1 MLIFMHALLYNSN
14 MIVTK
19 VVLHNYRNYRDQT
32 VSFDPALTVI
42 QGANGSGKTN
52 LIESIYLCSV
62 GKSPRSVRD
71 KELIRFGE
79 DEAHITL
86 WVQKKYRTHRID
98 VHLQTNGAKRVAI
111 DGVGITRLADLMGIL
126 NVIFFS
132 PDELKIVKEDPQCR
146 RRFINISLCQQ
157 NKHYFATLAKY
168 NKLLDNRNALLKSAL
183 SLPDLTD
190 QVAVWN
196 WQLAQEGAKLIAWR
210 QDFVQALQTIADP
223 IHRAIAGEDC
233 DLTLRYDTCAQGATI
248 DELAA
253 DLLRRLNDSLPHDM
267 VVRYTTVGPHRD
279 DIRIT
284 ANGIELK
291 AYGSQGQQRT
301 AALAIKLAEIAYFE
315 RHTGERPVLLL
326 DDVLSELDSRR
337 REALLQ
343 ATDGIQ
349 TLLTCTEFP
358 QSDYAVGS
366 YLQVDQGHVT
376 TTEPKDN

>member
-1 MLIFMHALLYNSN
+1 MLIFAPLLLYNRN

-19 VVLHNYRNYRDQT
+19 VVLHNFRNYRDQT
-32 VSFDPALTVI
+32 VTFDPALTVI

-52 LIESIYLCSV
+52 LIESVYLCGV
-62 GKSPRSVRD
+62 GKSPRAVRD
-71 KELIRFGE
+71 KELVRFGE
-79 DEAHITL
+79 DEAHVTL
-86 WVQKKYRTHRID
+86 WVQKKYRSHRID
-98 VHLQTNGAKRVAI
+98 VHLQANGAKRVAI
-111 DGVGITRLADLMGIL
+111 DGVGITRLAELMGVL

-146 RRFINISLCQQ
+146 RRFVNISLCQQ
-157 NKHYFATLAKY
+157 NKHYFATLSKY
-168 NKLLDNRNALLKSAL
+168 NKLLDNRNALLKTAL
-183 SLPDLTD
+183 SLSDLTD

-196 WQLAQEGAKLIAWR
+196 ELLAQEGAKLIAWR
-210 QDFVQALQTIADP
+210 QDFVRSLQTIADP
-223 IHRAIAGEDC
+223 IHRAIAGVDC
-233 DLTLRYDTCAQGATI
+233 DLTLTYDTCVQGTTV
-248 DELAA
+248 DELSAG
-253 DLLRRLNDSLPHDM
+253 LLQRLNDGLQRDM
-267 VVRYTTVGPHRD
+267 SVRYTTVGPHRD

-284 ANGIELK
+284 ASGIELK

-326 DDVLSELDSRR
+326 DDVLSELDSGR

-358 QSDYAVGS
+358 ASDYTVG
-366 YLQVDQGHVT
+366 QHICVDNGHIV
-376 TTEPKDN
+376 E